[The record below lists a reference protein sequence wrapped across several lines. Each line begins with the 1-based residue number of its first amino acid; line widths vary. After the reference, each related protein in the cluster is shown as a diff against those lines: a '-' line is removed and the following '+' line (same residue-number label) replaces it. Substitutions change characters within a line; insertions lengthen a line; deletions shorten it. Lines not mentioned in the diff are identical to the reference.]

1 MEDTSGMFMNCGKL
15 QNMNFLES
23 PDNLRSANAMFANCT
38 NITETNYFGI
48 FSMNSLLMPYGY
60 HEGTNIFGATVSDGS
75 PYLTTEGAQ
84 DMFYGVT
91 DVEPNSSGELHDRVD
106 DHVIEQQQYLVAD
119 EDNPFLEEHPETAAK
134 VDQEE
139 LSAVRR
145 FSRYKREQAVA
156 QGDVKTN
163 MEVRTDGGLTGNVI
177 WNSKTQKYELDE
189 TGYVMGD
196 QKKGGNDLWNLI
208 ASGGAGLI
216 TYGLSGLFTKSKL
229 VRWGLG
235 IGAGILSYKSGIL
248 RNSLSPLLK
257 GIEKMLPEGPVK
269 DVVHKWVD
277 DTDITSHVDEQRSAL
292 QSEAIAADQVGRIS
306 DVSGTA
312 LRSAS
317 VQTDGI
323 ELYMNNNGAMMGARM
338 CGNGRGACV
347 FSEVAKMGENC
358 EEFTSTKEAS
368 ETTMSAME
376 QSWQARLDA
385 GEDPEAVY
393 GDMAGYYQ
401 RIFSGMAAY
410 NEGANNA
417 MNRDFATDSTTLAL
431 GQAGLEMTN
440 RATME
445 PVLDSMY
452 RMNEKYHIFT
462 PEDMAQLD
470 TYPIS
475 GIGKVSEYTPG
486 CLELYRTDTMS
497 NVSLAQDLEM
507 YGVEDT
513 DWSTTEPEN
522 AGTTVEQQPDSTPT
536 SQTPNP
542 VLVQSPAE
550 QQAEQGVQQEEAPTT
565 TEEKPNTSG
574 RGRDLPDISGILVP
588 RKQNVS
594 QFGA

>member
-1 MEDTSGMFMNCGKL
+1 
-15 QNMNFLES
+15 
-23 PDNLRSANAMFANCT
+23 
-38 NITETNYFGI
+38 
-48 FSMNSLLMPYGY
+48 
-60 HEGTNIFGATVSDGS
+60 
-75 PYLTTEGAQ
+75 
-84 DMFYGVT
+84 
-91 DVEPNSSGELHDRVD
+91 
-106 DHVIEQQQYLVAD
+106 
-119 EDNPFLEEHPETAAK
+119 
-134 VDQEE
+134 
-139 LSAVRR
+139 
-145 FSRYKREQAVA
+145 
-156 QGDVKTN
+156 
-163 MEVRTDGGLTGNVI
+163 
-177 WNSKTQKYELDE
+177 
-189 TGYVMGD
+189 
-196 QKKGGNDLWNLI
+196 
-208 ASGGAGLI
+208 
-216 TYGLSGLFTKSKL
+216 
-229 VRWGLG
+229 LG

-257 GIEKMLPEGPVK
+257 GIEKILPEGPAK
-269 DVVHKWVD
+269 DLVHKWVD
-277 DTDITSHVDEQRSAL
+277 DTDITSHVEEQRSAL

-323 ELYMNNNGAMMGARM
+323 ELYMNNNGAMMGAQM

-347 FSEVAKMGENC
+347 FSEAAKMGENC

-368 ETTMSAME
+368 EATMSAME

-417 MNRDFATDSTTLAL
+417 MNRDFATDSTMLAL

-486 CLELYRTDTMS
+486 CLEIYRTDTMS
-497 NVSLAQDLEM
+497 NVSLAQDLDM

-513 DWSTTEPEN
+513 DWSTTESETPE
-522 AGTTVEQQPDSTPT
+522 TTIEQQPDSTPVSPT
-536 SQTPNP
+536 QKP

-550 QQAEQGVQQEEAPTT
+550 QQAEQGVQQGEAPTT
-565 TEEKPNTSG
+565 TEEQPNTSG
-574 RGRDLPDISGILVP
+574 RVRDLPDISGILVP